1 MWNPFRR
8 ADLDDPDDVARP
20 GDRTWP
26 TRLAWL
32 VLVGGAA
39 VLAVRCGVAT
49 VVEIHGDGM
58 APTLLSGDHVLL
70 IRGTWGLGAGD
81 LVVYDPTPPA
91 PPAPEPGPPPE
102 IPRNRAG
109 RGLPR
114 HDGPRQ
120 PQRNTAVVDV
130 DDLDLGD
137 EWQAVQR
144 RSGVPAKDVAPR
156 SLRVGRI
163 LAVPGDRVTF
173 GDGAGALGLAIN
185 GHPLTQEVGAPLRL
199 AVRGPQDQGTP
210 PARPRGTASEAIGER
225 RYQILTAA
233 PGQPTRWPGMRLPAD
248 GGPYEMPSEGYL
260 LLADNRDEGAC
271 CDSRALGFVGP
282 QRIRGEIVLR
292 LGGRNQSHPDVAPGD
307 HGMLWKP

>member
-8 ADLDDPDDVARP
+8 DDPEEEELRARA
-20 GDRTWP
+20 GDRSWP

-39 VLAVRCGVAT
+39 VLVLRCGIAT

-58 APTLLSGDHVLL
+58 APTLLTGDHVLL

-91 PPAPEPGPPPE
+91 PPPPDDPPPPQ
-102 IPRNRAG
+102 IPGTREG

-114 HDGPRQ
+114 HDGPRE
-120 PQRNTAVVDV
+120 PLRNTAVVDV

-144 RSGVPAKDVAPR
+144 RSGVAQADAPR

-173 GDGAGALGLAIN
+173 GDAGGALGLAIN
-185 GHPLTQEVGAPLRL
+185 GRPLTQEIGAPLRL
-199 AVRGPQDQGTP
+199 AVRGPQDIAAP

-225 RYQILTAA
+225 HYQILTSA
-233 PGQPTRWPGMRLPAD
+233 PGQPARWPGMRLPGDSGPLEVEAD
-248 GGPYEMPSEGYL
+248 GYL
-260 LLADNRDEGAC
+260 VVADNRDEGAC

-282 QRIRGEIVLR
+282 DRIRGEIVLR
-292 LGGRNQSHPDVAPGD
+292 LGGRNTSHPDVAPSD
-307 HGMLWKP
+307 HGLLWKP

>member
-8 ADLDDPDDVARP
+8 ADPDDEAP
-20 GDRTWP
+20 DAPTDRSWP

-39 VLAVRCGVAT
+39 LLVVRCGVAT

-58 APTLLSGDHVLL
+58 APTLLSGDHVVLV
-70 IRGTWGLGAGD
+70 RGTWGLAAGD

-91 PPAPEPGPPPE
+91 PPAPEPARAPA
-102 IPRNRAG
+102 IPGAREG

-120 PQRNTAVVDV
+120 PLRNTAVVDV

-144 RSGVPAKDVAPR
+144 RSGVAADVAPR

-163 LAVPGDRVTF
+163 LAVPGDRITF
-173 GDGAGALGLAIN
+173 GDPAGVLGLAIN
-185 GHPLTQEVGAPLRL
+185 GRTLTQEIGAPLRL
-199 AVRGPQDQGTP
+199 AIRGPQDAAAP
-210 PARPRGTASEAIGER
+210 PARPRNTATEALGER
-225 RYQILTAA
+225 RYQILVAD
-233 PGQPTRWPGMRLPAD
+233 PGRPARWPGMPLPGDSGPVEIEAD
-248 GGPYEMPSEGYL
+248 GYL
-260 LLADNRDEGAC
+260 VIADNRDEGAC
-271 CDSRALGFVGP
+271 CDSRALGFVDAG
-282 QRIRGEIVLR
+282 RIRGEIVLR
-292 LGGRNQSHPDVAPGD
+292 LGGRNPAHPDVAPAD
-307 HGMLWKP
+307 HGLRWKP

>member
-8 ADLDDPDDVARP
+8 DDPEDDELAPRA
-20 GDRTWP
+20 GDRSWP

-39 VLAVRCGVAT
+39 VLVLRCGLAT

-81 LVVYDPTPPA
+81 LIVYDPSPPTPPA
-91 PPAPEPGPPPE
+91 PRAAPPPE
-102 IPRNRAG
+102 IPGTRER

-114 HDGPRQ
+114 SDGPRQ
-120 PQRNTAVVDV
+120 PLRNTAVVDV
-130 DDLDLGD
+130 DDLELGD

-144 RSGVPAKDVAPR
+144 RSGVQADPSPR

-163 LAVPGDRVTF
+163 LAVPGDRITF
-173 GDGAGALGLAIN
+173 GETDGALGLAIN
-185 GHPLTQEVGAPLRL
+185 GRALTQEVGAPLRL
-199 AVRGPQDQGTP
+199 AVRGPQDAKAP
-210 PARPRGTASEAIGER
+210 PARPRSTASEAIGER

-233 PGQPTRWPGMRLPAD
+233 PGQATRWPGMHLPGDAGPLEIEAD
-248 GGPYEMPSEGYL
+248 GYL
-260 LLADNRDEGAC
+260 VIADNRDEGAC
-271 CDSRALGFVGP
+271 CDSRALGFVDP
-282 QRIRGEIVLR
+282 DRIRGEIVLR
-292 LGGRNQSHPDVAPGD
+292 LGGRNQSHPDVAPAD
-307 HGMLWKP
+307 HGLLWKP

>member
-8 ADLDDPDDVARP
+8 ADPEDDELAARA
-20 GDRTWP
+20 GERTWP

-39 VLAVRCGVAT
+39 VLLLRCGVAT

-58 APTLLSGDHVLL
+58 APTLLTGDHVLL

-91 PPAPEPGPPPE
+91 APPPAPEPAPQLPGPRE
-102 IPRNRAG
+102 G

-120 PQRNTAVVDV
+120 PLRNTAVVDV

-144 RSGVPAKDVAPR
+144 RSGVAGPPAPAPS

-163 LAVPGDRVTF
+163 LAVPGDRITF
-173 GDGAGALGLAIN
+173 G
-185 GHPLTQEVGAPLRL
+185 E
-199 AVRGPQDQGTP
+199 
-210 PARPRGTASEAIGER
+210 
-225 RYQILTAA
+225 
-233 PGQPTRWPGMRLPAD
+233 
-248 GGPYEMPSEGYL
+248 
-260 LLADNRDEGAC
+260 
-271 CDSRALGFVGP
+271 
-282 QRIRGEIVLR
+282 
-292 LGGRNQSHPDVAPGD
+292 
-307 HGMLWKP
+307 HG

>member
-8 ADLDDPDDVARP
+8 EDLEDDEPPARP
-20 GDRTWP
+20 GDRSWP

-39 VLAVRCGVAT
+39 TLVLRCGVAT

-70 IRGTWGLGAGD
+70 IRGTWGLAAGD

-91 PPAPEPGPPPE
+91 APAPEPPRAPQ
-102 IPRNRAG
+102 IPGVREG

-114 HDGPRQ
+114 SDGPRQ
-120 PQRNTAVVDV
+120 ALRNTAVVDV

-144 RSGVPAKDVAPR
+144 RSGVQASEAPR

-173 GDGAGALGLAIN
+173 GDIGGALGLAIN
-185 GHPLTQEVGAPLRL
+185 GRPLTQEIGAPLRL
-199 AVRGPQDQGTP
+199 AVRGPQDVQAP
-210 PARPRGTASEAIGER
+210 PARPRGTASEALGER
-225 RYQILTAA
+225 RYQVLTAA
-233 PGQPTRWPGMRLPAD
+233 PGQPDRWPGMRLPGDAGPLEVEAD
-248 GGPYEMPSEGYL
+248 GYL
-260 LLADNRDEGAC
+260 VIADNRDEGAC
-271 CDSRALGFVGP
+271 CDSRALGFVSAD
-282 QRIRGEIVLR
+282 RLRGEIVLR
-292 LGGRNQSHPDVAPGD
+292 LGGRNTSHPDVAPDD
-307 HGMLWKP
+307 HGLLWKP